1 MTWSPPFRCAAL
13 LPLALAVG
21 AAVSA
26 PAAIPV
32 TTPAPLVRLE
42 PKPVASAASAA
53 NREPSASAAAATVA
67 ASGVWAEVE
76 AGGRRVRV
84 RSGRRTIG
92 VRPTFPSADLV
103 LAVEDGGRWREM
115 ALVDETPEAEISD
128 VTLAA
133 TAAGVRVD
141 YTVVG
146 EDGSAQRRSAEWRP
160 EAVAPAAGEW
170 RRLPDFPAAP
180 GMAGVLAGE
189 HGGVLVAAGG
199 ANFPEWM
206 PWDGGTKRYYAEIV
220 ALAPGATAWTAAG
233 ALPAPRGYAAVV
245 SLPQGV
251 LVAGG
256 ENADTVFQ
264 DTLWLRAA
272 GGSVRA
278 EAGPVLPEPVTSA
291 TAVRCGDHVYLA
303 GGYMPGAVR
312 TSRANFWRLDPAR
325 PERGWETLPAW
336 PGPARG
342 MATIAT
348 LEGAVYLCSG
358 LEVTT
363 GPDGKAR
370 TNYLRDAYR
379 YTPGAGWE
387 RLPDLPWSVIAAPS
401 PAPTAGSGATGRIFV
416 LGGVDGRQV
425 GKAPRDS
432 RVPEDILVYEP
443 ARRRWTLW
451 PQAWPEPVVTTPAF
465 AAGGRWHFVSGEI
478 MAGVRTT
485 RAWTWRPPETP

>member
-1 MTWSPPFRCAAL
+1 MTWSPPIRPAAL

-21 AAVSA
+21 AAASA
-26 PAAIPV
+26 STPHPV
-32 TTPAPLVRLE
+32 NPSAPLVRLE
-42 PKPVASAASAA
+42 PKPAPASPAVTAARGAGVP
-53 NREPSASAAAATVA
+53 PSA
-67 ASGVWAEVE
+67 GVWAEVE
-76 AGGRRVRV
+76 AAGRRVRV
-84 RSGRRTIG
+84 RSGRRTAG
-92 VRPTFPSADLV
+92 VRPAFPGADLV
-103 LAVEDGGRWREM
+103 VAVNEGGGWRDV
-115 ALVDETPEAEISD
+115 ALVDETPESVIGD
-128 VTLAA
+128 VAVTA
-133 TAAGVRVD
+133 TAACVRVD
-141 YTVVG
+141 YTVRD
-146 EDGSAQRRSAEWRP
+146 EDGGGRRRSAEWRA
-160 EAVAPAAGEW
+160 EAAGPAAGEW
-170 RRLPDFPAAP
+170 RRLLDFPLAP

-189 HGGVLVAAGG
+189 HGGALVAAGG
-199 ANFPEWM
+199 ANFPERM
-206 PWDGGTKRYYAEIV
+206 PWDGGTKRYHAEIV
-220 ALAPGATAWTAAG
+220 AWAPGAAAWTAAG
-233 ALPAPRGYAAVV
+233 TLPAPRGYAAVV

-264 DTLWLRAA
+264 DSLWLRAA
-272 GGSVRA
+272 GGRVSTA
-278 EAGPVLPEPVTSA
+278 AGPALPEPVTSA

-303 GGYMPGAVR
+303 GGYAPGAVR

-342 MATIAT
+342 MATIAA
-348 LEGAVYLCSG
+348 LDGAVYLCSG

-379 YTPGAGWE
+379 YTPGGGWE

-401 PAPTAGSGATGRIFV
+401 PAPTAGSGPEGRIFV

-443 ARRRWTLW
+443 ARRRWSLW

-465 AAGGRWHFVSGEI
+465 AAGGRWHFISGEI

-485 RAWTWRPPETP
+485 RAWTWRPPETR